1 MPLQVNNLPRVFKV
15 CVGNGEMVLDDPNP
29 NLTPEEVQAH
39 FAALYPEVASA
50 KVEGPIL
57 KEDKQEFI
65 LRSGSVGVKG

>member
-1 MPLQVNNLPRVFKV
+1 
-15 CVGNGEMVLDDPNP
+15 MVLDDPNP